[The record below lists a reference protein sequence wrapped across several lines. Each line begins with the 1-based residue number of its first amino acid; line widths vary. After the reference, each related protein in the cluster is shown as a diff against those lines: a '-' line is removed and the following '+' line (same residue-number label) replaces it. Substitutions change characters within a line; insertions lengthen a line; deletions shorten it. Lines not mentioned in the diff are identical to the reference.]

1 MSELFPILSGL
12 LVGALLGYF
21 RPRLRLLIGIP
32 LAIALG
38 LLATMLSGEFEIS
51 LGFLLIDIPL
61 VAISAVAGLVATSR
75 LLHGQREKERAK
87 RKVD

>member
-21 RPRLRLLIGIP
+21 RPRLRLLVGIP
-32 LAIALG
+32 LAVVLG

-51 LGFLLIDIPL
+51 WGFLLVDIPL
-61 VAISAVAGLVATSR
+61 VAISAAAGLVATR
-75 LLHGQREKERAK
+75 RIRIGRVGKER
-87 RKVD
+87 